1 MSVARRA
8 IEGFG
13 AVLGA
18 DVLRLISM
26 GALILL
32 LTRVLLTPEEY
43 GLLFLAMAILNV
55 AALFSRLGLDKS
67 AARYLAEYQ
76 HRDPIQVPHILRTTV
91 LALIVTIIVVATLLV
106 SASGLIAATI
116 GDPNLAPLLVVGTA
130 FVAGQTLSSMC
141 VTTFQGFNRVRWG
154 ALMRVIESILTPV
167 AIVAF
172 VLLGFGVVGVLLGYI
187 VGVAVVA
194 VFGLVIIYFRFYRRY
209 DRSGSP
215 EPGLKRRL
223 LEYSVPLT
231 ATRGA
236 NVLDKR
242 VDIIM
247 VGYFLDPLA
256 VAYYNLAKQI
266 SEFGITPAGSLGF
279 TLSPAYGELKASEQ
293 LSQAGRVYER
303 SFVYTLAL
311 YLPAATGL
319 ALVADPLVRFVFGN
333 GYRGAIPVVQLF
345 SLYVLL
351 IALDKITNDGLDFL
365 GRARV
370 RALAKG
376 GSSVANFSLNLVL
389 IPLFGIVGAA
399 VATLVTTSL
408 LVAVELVVVS
418 SELPIRVGWV
428 AKRVVLVGGVTAGMG
443 ALVLLLIP
451 YVSDL
456 VSLLGVV
463 LLGAAVWIVLVTASG
478 VVEPKRVR
486 ALL

>member
-8 IEGFG
+8 VEGFG
-13 AVLGA
+13 AVLAA
-18 DVLRLISM
+18 DVLRLVSM
-26 GALILL
+26 GVLILL

-76 HRDPIQVPHILRTTV
+76 HRDPAQVPHLLRTTF
-91 LALIVTIIVVATLLV
+91 LALLVAIAVVAIVLV
-106 SASGLIAATI
+106 SASGPIAAAL
-116 GDPNLAPLLVVGTA
+116 GEPRLASLLVVGTA
-130 FVAGQTLSSMC
+130 YVAGQTLSSLW
-141 VTTFQGFNRVRWG
+141 VTTFQGFNRVRWS
-154 ALMRVIESILTPV
+154 ALMRGVESIVTPV
-167 AIVAF
+167 AVVGF

-187 VGVAVVA
+187 VGVAVIA
-194 VFGLVIIYFRFYRRY
+194 TLGLVVVYLRFYRSY
-209 DRSGSP
+209 DRAETP
-215 EPGLKRRL
+215 EAGLKRRL

-242 VDIIM
+242 VDVIM

-293 LSQAGRVYER
+293 LSRAGRVYER

-319 ALVADPLVRFVFGN
+319 ALVADPFVRFVFGD
-333 GYRGAIPVVQLF
+333 GYLGAIPVVQLF
-345 SLYVLL
+345 SLYVVL

-376 GSSVANFSLNLVL
+376 GASIANFSLNLVL
-389 IPLFGIVGAA
+389 IPLFGVVGAA

-418 SELPIRVGWV
+418 SELPVRVGWM
-428 AKRVVLVGGVTAGMG
+428 AKRVALVAAVSAGMG
-443 ALVLLLIP
+443 ALVSVLVP

-456 VSLLGVV
+456 VSLVGVV
-463 LLGAAVWIVLVTASG
+463 LLGATVWIVLVTASG
-478 VVEPKRVR
+478 LVEPKRVR